1 MPVDRSYIA
10 PYAATDSQAYQ
21 ALTALANF
29 SDALEKAAGVRV
41 GGTAAAQAPAPAQA
55 SWIIAAATGHYT
67 IQITNPA
74 AAGSVAVQHQVRSA
88 TNQQFDANSA
98 VSTFTLGLGQTTL
111 DVVDP
116 NLAKYWQ
123 IRSRYQGSAWN
134 NWLTYANASGVVAL
148 NAGVLRTS

>member
-41 GGTAAAQAPAPAQA
+41 GSAAAQAPAPPQA
-55 SWIIAAATGHYT
+55 SWTIAASQGHYML
-67 IQITNPA
+67 QIVNPTSS
-74 AAGSVAVQHQVRSA
+74 GSASIQHQVRSA
-88 TNQQFDANSA
+88 TDQNFNANSA

-116 NLAKYWQ
+116 NLSKYWQ
-123 IRSRYQGSAWN
+123 LRSRLQGSAWN
-134 NWLTYANASGVVAL
+134 NWLTYANAGGVVAL